1 MSPSTR
7 SWQLSGLDPSMTSHI
22 TLVTAVDCH
31 LCEHARSVAHRLA
44 AELKVEVQELAWERP
59 DADVVRRDGVPFPP
73 ALYIGDQLLGYGRIS
88 EGGVRSRLARVS

>member
-1 MSPSTR
+1 
-7 SWQLSGLDPSMTSHI
+7 MTSHI
-22 TLVTAVDCH
+22 TLVTAIDCH

-44 AELKVEVQELAWERP
+44 AELKVEVQELAWESP

>member
-1 MSPSTR
+1 MFPLTR
-7 SWQLSGLDPSMTSHI
+7 SSQLSEPDPLMTSRL

-44 AELKVEVQELAWERP
+44 AELKVEVQELAWESP
-59 DADVVRRDGVPFPP
+59 DAEVVRRDGVPFPP